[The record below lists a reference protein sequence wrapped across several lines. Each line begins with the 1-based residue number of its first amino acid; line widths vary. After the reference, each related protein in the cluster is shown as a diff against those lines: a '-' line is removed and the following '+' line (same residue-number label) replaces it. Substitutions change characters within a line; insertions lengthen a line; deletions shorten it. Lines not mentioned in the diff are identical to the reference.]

1 MNALINNIFP
11 AIILTF
17 GWLWMAWSWIA
28 HPLFM
33 RLRTEKRQKDYLRRI
48 EEYFEQVQKDMEDH
62 IEYHV
67 KHLRDIP
74 EETVKEGDR
83 AVIGNDHYER
93 VQNYWELSE
102 TVSDVFEKMEQDQL
116 DTLKSLIEQGVMTPN
131 EYRQKIGLK
140 PVDPIESI
148 KNEELPQNCPN
159 CGAPVF
165 DSVCP
170 YCDTRFTHK
179 AKTDENLIQIKLEN
193 TKRVEELYEEA
204 IKAFKSYHA

>member
-1 MNALINNIFP
+1 MREFLDFILQESVIMPTILCFILIGLVYVSRSNTKR
-11 AIILTF
+11 L
-17 GWLWMAWSWIA
+17 LWNYS
-28 HPLFM
+28 
-33 RLRTEKRQKDYLRRI
+33 RRI
-48 EEYFEQVQKDMEDH
+48 EEYSEQIQKTKDDLT
-62 IEYHV
+62 EYYA

-83 AVIGNDHYER
+83 AVIGNDHYKR

-116 DTLKSLIEQGVMTPN
+116 DTLKSLIEQEVMTPN

-140 PVDPIESI
+140 PIDPIETI
-148 KNEELPQNCPN
+148 ENEELPQNCPN

-170 YCDTRFTHK
+170 YCGTRFAHK
-179 AKTDENLIQIKLEN
+179 AKTDENLIQIKLES

-204 IKAFKSYHA
+204 IKALKSYHA

>member
-1 MNALINNIFP
+1 MRDFLDFILQESVIMPTIFCFILIGLVYVSRSNTKR
-11 AIILTF
+11 L
-17 GWLWMAWSWIA
+17 LWNYS
-28 HPLFM
+28 
-33 RLRTEKRQKDYLRRI
+33 RRI
-48 EEYFEQVQKDMEDH
+48 EECSEQIQKIKDSP
-62 IEYHV
+62 IEYYAE
-67 KHLRDIP
+67 HLRDIP

-83 AVIGNDHYER
+83 AVIGNDHYKR

-102 TVSDVFEKMEQDQL
+102 TVSDVFEKIEQDQL
-116 DTLKSLIEQGVMTPN
+116 DTLKSLIEQEVMTPN
-131 EYRQKIGLK
+131 EYRQRIGLK
-140 PVDPIESI
+140 PIDPIETI
-148 KNEELPQNCPN
+148 ENEELPQNCPN

-179 AKTDENLIQIKLEN
+179 VKTDENLIQIKLEN

>member
-1 MNALINNIFP
+1 M
-11 AIILTF
+11 
-17 GWLWMAWSWIA
+17 
-28 HPLFM
+28 
-33 RLRTEKRQKDYLRRI
+33 RRI
-48 EEYFEQVQKDMEDH
+48 EEYSEQVQKTKDDLT
-62 IEYHV
+62 EYRA

-74 EETVKEGDR
+74 EEAVKEGDR

-116 DTLKSLIEQGVMTPN
+116 NTLKSLIEQGVITPN
-131 EYRQKIGLK
+131 EYRQTIGLK
-140 PVDPIESI
+140 PVDPVDPIESI

-193 TKRVEELYEEA
+193 TKRIEELYEEA

>member
-1 MNALINNIFP
+1 MRDFLDF
-11 AIILTF
+11 ILQESVIKPLVLCF
-17 GWLWMAWSWIA
+17 LWVWLMYLAYSNTK
-28 HPLFM
+28 
-33 RLRTEKRQKDYLRRI
+33 RLQRNYLRRI
-48 EEYFEQVQKDMEDH
+48 EECSEQIQKTKDDLT
-62 IEYHV
+62 EYYAE
-67 KHLRDIP
+67 HLRDIP

-83 AVIGNDHYER
+83 AVIGNDHYIR
-93 VQNYWELSE
+93 VQNYWELSESE

-140 PVDPIESI
+140 PIEPIEFI
-148 KNEELPQNCPN
+148 ENEELPQNCPN

-179 AKTDENLIQIKLEN
+179 AKPDTNLLQVKLES
-193 TKRVEELYEEA
+193 TKRIEELYEEA